1 MRLVVFFIVFAFI
14 LFIAGNVLFIESYLL
29 YHFFAVMLATAGLT
43 KLGII
48 YAKKFGIIDTPSVRK
63 IHKYPTPSI
72 GGMVFIPI
80 ALISWLIK
88 MSDSI
93 DEKTVVI
100 HSWNK
105 TCVTC
110 AEQVEILKQAE
121 QDFKDVIFLS
131 FEQTKDKKIAKFLE
145 IDYWTTIVIYK
156 DNKELSRTIGQTD
169 KDKIYSQI
177 KSLK

>member
-1 MRLVVFFIVFAFI
+1 MRNILIFI
-14 LFIAGNVLFIESYLL
+14 LLIFSLN
-29 YHFFAVMLATAGLT
+29 
-43 KLGII
+43 
-48 YAKKFGIIDTPSVRK
+48 SVAISK
-63 IHKYPTPSI
+63 ETTFTDE
-72 GGMVFIPI
+72 VFQKSQ
-80 ALISWLIK
+80 L
-88 MSDSI
+88 DG
-93 DEKTVVI
+93 KTVVI

-145 IDYWTTIVIYK
+145 IDYWTTIVVYK
-156 DNKELSRTIGQTD
+156 DSKELSRTIGQTD

-177 KSLK
+177 KSLE